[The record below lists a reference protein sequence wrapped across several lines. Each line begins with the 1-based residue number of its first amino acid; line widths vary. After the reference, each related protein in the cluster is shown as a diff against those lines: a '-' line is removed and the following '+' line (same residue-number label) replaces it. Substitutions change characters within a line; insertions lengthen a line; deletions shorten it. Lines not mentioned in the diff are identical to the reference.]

1 MHGSDLS
8 PYPRED
14 IEFISSTI
22 HEPIDEFFVL
32 SYYRFD
38 VYEELK
44 RNIPYLVGIDCST
57 GTVSD
62 NNAITIINPYTV
74 KPVAEFKCPYIG
86 ETDYEKLIEALVI
99 EYIPRAIVII
109 ERNSV
114 GDGIIDHLLNN
125 SKIADRLYF
134 DKDRD
139 LVATKMKQAEN
150 VESMLTAKAKLK
162 TYYGVYTSGSSRET
176 MFNILSRHVSERKE
190 DFITKNIIED
200 LTGLIRT
207 SSGKIE
213 AKPGGHDDS
222 IMSYLIALY
231 VYYHGNNLAAFG
243 FYRTDLYDDVERNQ
257 GLRRPNLTEI
267 LPQEIIDTMERD
279 KQIEKEM
286 NYEQLFYDA
295 IHKSQQ
301 ESLNLHKSRVM
312 GSSNYYDNTQ
322 KELIYEVED
331 EDMDLSLFDSL
342 NGF

>member
-1 MHGSDLS
+1 M
-8 PYPRED
+8 
-14 IEFISSTI
+14 
-22 HEPIDEFFVL
+22 
-32 SYYRFD
+32 SYYHFF

-62 NNAITIINPYTV
+62 NNAITVLNPYTL

-99 EYIPRAIVII
+99 DFIPRAIVII

-125 SKIADRLYF
+125 SKISDRLYF

-139 LVATKMKQAEN
+139 LVATKMREAES
-150 VESMLTAKAKLK
+150 VESMLTAKAKMK

-176 MFNILSRHVSERKE
+176 MFNILSRHVTERKD
-190 DFITKNIIED
+190 DFVTKNIIED
-200 LTGLIRT
+200 LTGLVRT

-222 IMSYLIALY
+222 IMSYLMALY

-243 FYRTDLYDDVERNQ
+243 FYRTDLYDEVEMNR
-257 GLRRPNLTEI
+257 GLNRPQLSDI
-267 LPQEIIDTMERD
+267 LPQEIISKMEKD
-279 KQIEKEM
+279 AEIEREM

-295 IHKSQQ
+295 IHTSQQ
-301 ESLNLHKSRVM
+301 ESLNLSRSRVM
-312 GSSNYYDNTQ
+312 NSNNYFDQTQ
-322 KELIYEVED
+322 RELIYEAED
-331 EDMDLSLFDSL
+331 SDMDLSIFDAL